1 MSPEGDPTYVV
12 VLLLNLKYSIYYAG
26 IYFQKSALDK
36 IMLQAVRPTVQH
48 DLVPLS
54 DGLLKTLI
62 TFGKEENVYWRIITI
77 HEEKAVL
84 NYFNYLKS
92 SLIQL
97 YVIFFCCPVRFIQVT
112 AAHSRLIHKP
122 SGSQTF

>member
-1 MSPEGDPTYVV
+1 MSPEGDPTYAV

-48 DLVPLS
+48 DLVLLS

-62 TFGKEENVYWRIITI
+62 TFGKEENGY
-77 HEEKAVL
+77 
-84 NYFNYLKS
+84 
-92 SLIQL
+92 
-97 YVIFFCCPVRFIQVT
+97 
-112 AAHSRLIHKP
+112 
-122 SGSQTF
+122 